1 MGQLKA
7 TIEITDNEKYQ
18 RLISE
23 VELNGVLI
31 DNNVFDGN
39 ITLFLKDHQ
48 VIPCYGLLQ
57 SDEFQDDYGFVIR
70 GKKQNY
76 TSDNDDNVK

>member
-1 MGQLKA
+1 MGQLEA